1 MKKTFNCWVLLAL
14 FLLLSLADVVTLI
27 LLYLY
32 KYDIAYLAGFFSSG
46 AILFL
51 VLFIIKLVK
60 YRNRRRFANRN
71 SNPSSSYA
79 SSDWCPDIVTEFDRI
94 IKLNLPELP
103 NEDWKC
109 PLDLY
114 NNLEKEIKL
123 NKKPNVLT
131 LQMILISMEKHLG
144 LKDNKSII
152 VLEKLD
158 DSTPGYIEKH
168 DYSFNEITL
177 SYREFY
183 NANCYI
189 GVLAHELSHAYQYS
203 KRVENLFAD
212 RNKQEKFTD
221 ALTFYLGFGE
231 YTEKGK
237 TVTYKKFVE
246 ATSKGNKYL
255 TTTYTLGYLESS
267 SFVYFEEK
275 VEECLNQKKKT
286 AEENKKNKALISQ
299 IDESLN
305 SITIYKETIDNQI
318 NELKNK
324 KLSDEQVKYV
334 QDYLLNFG
342 DDYLNNLKSSIG
354 DYKRAGVAAN
364 QNTLDLTT
372 KQLKELITISLK
384 IDSFTNK

>member
-1 MKKTFNCWVLLAL
+1 MA
-14 FLLLSLADVVTLI
+14 
-27 LLYLY
+27 
-32 KYDIAYLAGFFSSG
+32 
-46 AILFL
+46 
-51 VLFIIKLVK
+51 
-60 YRNRRRFANRN
+60 
-71 SNPSSSYA
+71 
-79 SSDWCPDIVTEFDRI
+79 EFDRI

-109 PLDLY
+109 PSDLY
-114 NNLEKEIKL
+114 ENLEKEIKL
-123 NKKPNVLT
+123 NKKPTVLT

-189 GVLAHELSHAYQYS
+189 GILAHELSHAYQYS
-203 KRVENLFAD
+203 KRVENLFVD

-237 TVTYKKFVE
+237 TVSYKKFVE
-246 ATSKGNKYL
+246 ATSRGNKYL

-275 VEECLNQKKKT
+275 VEEWLKQKKIA
-286 AEENKKNKALISQ
+286 AEESKKNKALVSQ
-299 IDESLN
+299 IEDTLN
-305 SITIYKETIDNQI
+305 SITIYKETIDSQI
-318 NELKNK
+318 GELKDK
-324 KLSDEQVKYV
+324 MLSEEQVKYI
-334 QDYLLNFG
+334 QNYLLNFS
-342 DDYLNNLKSSIG
+342 DDYLNNLKSIIG
-354 DYKRAGVAAN
+354 DYKHASIVTN
-364 QNTLDLTT
+364 QNALDLTT
-372 KQLKELITISLK
+372 KQLKELIAISLK
-384 IDSFTNK
+384 INAFINK